1 MVHIFEILN
10 DSAFQICL
18 YLFCAIFL
26 SKVIS
31 DFVDLGNF
39 LWEVLR
45 VLKTEKM
52 LITFDRMKI
61 SKMCDTLL

>member
-1 MVHIFEILN
+1 MVHIFEILI

-39 LWEVLR
+39 LWAVLR
-45 VLKTEKM
+45 VLKTEK
-52 LITFDRMKI
+52 IVNNF
-61 SKMCDTLL
+61 

>member
-18 YLFCAIFL
+18 CLSCAIFL
-26 SKVIS
+26 SNVIS

-45 VLKTEKM
+45 VLKTEKNANN
-52 LITFDRMKI
+52 F
-61 SKMCDTLL
+61 